1 MRNALAGAAPRDL
14 PWIKATTLVDKSKGR
29 LSSGTPKRRQ
39 KAPLC
44 IAIPD
49 KRLPH
54 AHPLQ

>member
-1 MRNALAGAAPRDL
+1 MRNALAGAAPRNL
-14 PWIKATTLVDKSKGR
+14 PWIKTNTLVDKSKDS
-29 LSSGTPKRRQ
+29 LSSGTSKRRQ

-49 KRLPH
+49 KRLLH